1 MEYEIKLNHLFFCLY
16 QTEMHFL
23 YPIVI
28 FLCVIDETHIHVYI
42 LMPYENISFRKTTKK
57 EKHWKIYLA

>member
-1 MEYEIKLNHLFFCLY
+1 
-16 QTEMHFL
+16 MHFL